1 MTAPEQIR
9 DRSIPGVF
17 SLQVGHTADLTAAV
31 LARARDLLDVVFS
44 GDLTDHDW
52 EHSLGGMHSIVWH
65 NSSVVGHASVI
76 QRRLVHGDQVLR
88 AGYVEGV
95 GVHPEWQRH
104 GIGGQMMAA
113 LERIIDSAYDI
124 GALGATDEAI
134 NLYEHR
140 GWVRWLG
147 PTSALT
153 PTGIVRTPDDDGCIY
168 VFPATHGLDV
178 GGELTCDW
186 RDGDV
191 W

>member
-1 MTAPEQIR
+1 MTAREQIR
-9 DRSIPGVF
+9 DRSIPGGL
-17 SLQVGHTADLTAAV
+17 SLQVGHTADFTAAV
-31 LARARDLLDVVFS
+31 LAQARDLLDVVFA

-65 NSSVVGHASVI
+65 NSAMVDHASVI
-76 QRRLVHGDQVLR
+76 QRRLVHGDHVLR
-88 AGYVEGV
+88 TGYVEGV

-113 LERIIDSAYDI
+113 LEAIIEAAYDI

-140 GWVRWLG
+140 GWIRWLG

-153 PTGIVRTPDDDGCIY
+153 PTGIVRTPDADGCIY
-168 VFPATHGLDV
+168 VFPVSHVLDV
-178 GGELTCDW
+178 GGELTCGW